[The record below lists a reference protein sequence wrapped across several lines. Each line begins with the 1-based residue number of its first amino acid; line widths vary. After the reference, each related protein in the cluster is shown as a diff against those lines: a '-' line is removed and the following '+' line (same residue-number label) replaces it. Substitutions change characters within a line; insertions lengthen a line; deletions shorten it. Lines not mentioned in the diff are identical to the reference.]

1 MSFEMQYKDDIQKRM
16 LVEVEKINNN
26 AVMEGSFSR
35 DVINANSVE
44 FENAYAEMSLIIQA
58 CFGTTAW
65 GDYLTAIASEFGVD
79 RKEAVSSTGTVI
91 IKGNAGSFIPKNSL
105 FAVKNGVQFSTDQ
118 AVKINEN
125 GTIRVKVTCK
135 TPGSAGNVVAHAIN
149 TIPLSIS
156 GVHSVDNDI
165 AFTNGVD
172 EETDEELRTRYLAYV
187 REPATSGNVYHYK
200 QWALS
205 VAGVGDVRVTPLAY
219 GPGTVKVL
227 VIDPEKNVCSA
238 ETIKKVKDYIESVR
252 PIGATV
258 TVMTPKY
265 KPIDVSAVIY
275 PLNDKNGYSD
285 RIKNDLTNYF
295 IDAGFN
301 SSAVSI
307 AQVGRII
314 LDTGLVY
321 DYDSLKI
328 NNSIA
333 NVLLTDEELPRL
345 GKLSLEVGK

>member
-1 MSFEMQYKDDIQKRM
+1 MQYKDDIQKRM

-205 VAGVGDVRVTPLAY
+205 VAGVGDVRRWHT
-219 GPGTVKVL
+219 
-227 VIDPEKNVCSA
+227 
-238 ETIKKVKDYIESVR
+238 
-252 PIGATV
+252 
-258 TVMTPKY
+258 
-265 KPIDVSAVIY
+265 
-275 PLNDKNGYSD
+275 D
-285 RIKNDLTNYF
+285 R
-295 IDAGFN
+295 
-301 SSAVSI
+301 
-307 AQVGRII
+307 
-314 LDTGLVY
+314 
-321 DYDSLKI
+321 
-328 NNSIA
+328 
-333 NVLLTDEELPRL
+333 EP
-345 GKLSLEVGK
+345 

>member
-1 MSFEMQYKDDIQKRM
+1 M
-16 LVEVEKINNN
+16 
-26 AVMEGSFSR
+26 
-35 DVINANSVE
+35 
-44 FENAYAEMSLIIQA
+44 
-58 CFGTTAW
+58 
-65 GDYLTAIASEFGVD
+65 
-79 RKEAVSSTGTVI
+79 
-91 IKGNAGSFIPKNSL
+91 
-105 FAVKNGVQFSTDQ
+105 
-118 AVKINEN
+118 
-125 GTIRVKVTCK
+125 
-135 TPGSAGNVVAHAIN
+135 
-149 TIPLSIS
+149 
-156 GVHSVDNDI
+156 
-165 AFTNGVD
+165 
-172 EETDEELRTRYLAYV
+172 
-187 REPATSGNVYHYK
+187 
-200 QWALS
+200 
-205 VAGVGDVRVTPLAY
+205 AY

-301 SSAVSI
+301 SSFVSI

-328 NNSIA
+328 NNGIA
-333 NVLLTDEELPRL
+333 NVSLTDEELPRL